1 MKELG
6 ELRQLLQNKTPMT
19 AMLAPSF
26 VIMYEYP
33 QIVARLKKLGFAHV
47 IEVTAGANLTN
58 QAVIK
63 VLQADPK
70 SRFITSPCPSIVRMI
85 RTKYPEL
92 KQYLAFAADSPMVA
106 TARLV
111 LEKFP
116 GTKPVFLGPCNAKTL
131 EASEDYP
138 ELGILSVPYRD
149 LDVLFQ
155 EFNIGE
161 VEAGPEDKFDIEFQ
175 QTRLYPISGGLAQSS
190 EVKKILAAD
199 QIEVVSGWQQ
209 DEPALKKFATDEKV
223 RLLDI
228 LFCNGGCVSGPGINS
243 PLTLEQRRE
252 KVINFWQN
260 QSGWVN
266 KIRMKLQG
274 RPSL

>member
-6 ELRQLLQNKTPMT
+6 ELRQLLQNKTPLT

-26 VIMYEYP
+26 PIMYEYP
-33 QIVARLKKLGFAHV
+33 QIVARLKRLGFAQV
-47 IEVTAGANLTN
+47 VEVSAGADLTN
-58 QAVIK
+58 QAVIR
-63 VLQADPK
+63 VLTADPK

-85 RTKYPEL
+85 RTKYPDL
-92 KQYLAFAADSPMVA
+92 VKYLAFAADSPMVA

-155 EFNIGE
+155 EFGIGE
-161 VEAGPEDKFDIEFQ
+161 VEVGPDDKFAIACKK
-175 QTRLYPISGGLAQSS
+175 TRLYPISGGLAQSS
-190 EVKKILAAD
+190 EVKKVLSSD

-209 DEPALKKFATDEKV
+209 DEPALKRFVADDRV

-228 LFCNGGCVSGPGINS
+228 LFCHGGCVNGPGINS

-252 KVINFWQN
+252 KVIKYWQRDL
-260 QSGWVN
+260 GWLE
-266 KIRMKLQG
+266 KIKARLLG
-274 RPSL
+274 RF

>member
-1 MKELG
+1 M
-6 ELRQLLQNKTPMT
+6 LQQKVPLT

-26 VIMYEYP
+26 PIMYEYP
-33 QIVARLKKLGFAHV
+33 QIVARLKKLGFTHV
-47 IEVTAGANLTN
+47 VEIAAGAHLTN
-58 QAVIK
+58 QAVLK
-63 VLQADPK
+63 VLQADPQ

-85 RTKYPEL
+85 RTRYPEL
-92 KQYLAFAADSPMVA
+92 VKYLAFAADSPMVA

-155 EFNIGE
+155 EFGVGE
-161 VEAGPEDKFDIEFQ
+161 VEAGPADVFEIEFPK
-175 QTRLYPISGGLAQSS
+175 TRLYPISGGLAQSS
-190 EVKKILAAD
+190 EVKKILAPD
-199 QIEVVSGWQQ
+199 QIVVVSGWQQ
-209 DEPALKKFATDEKV
+209 DEPALQKFATDGKI

-243 PLTLEQRRE
+243 PLTLDQRRD
-252 KVINFWQN
+252 KVIDFWQ
-260 QSGWVN
+260 QQMGWWD
-266 KIRMKLQG
+266 KAKTKLLG
-274 RPSL
+274 VDHRPTSAN